1 MRVIQR
7 KVIKPQNESVETKNY
22 KTKIEV
28 KTDGFDDKFIE
39 EMEDLG
45 IEAKLVSSG
54 EVLSKFNLDGPLEQL
69 EFVLRSESYEVA
81 SNTPLVLGSEPQLET
96 NESTQ
101 TKRWMNVELGC

>member
-1 MRVIQR
+1 
-7 KVIKPQNESVETKNY
+7 
-22 KTKIEV
+22 
-28 KTDGFDDKFIE
+28 
-39 EMEDLG
+39 MEDLG

-101 TKRWMNVELGC
+101 TKRWMNVELGVVDAEKFKSFLRGNGYKFEPSEAGKLVSFSTY